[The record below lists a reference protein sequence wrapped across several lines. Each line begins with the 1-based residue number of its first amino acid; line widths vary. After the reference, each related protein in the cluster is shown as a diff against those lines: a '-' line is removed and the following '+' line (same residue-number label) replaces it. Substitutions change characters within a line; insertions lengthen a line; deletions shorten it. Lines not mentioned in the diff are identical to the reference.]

1 MKLTLYK
8 KLFFSFVIVL
18 LLLSA
23 ISMTSISKMTSM
35 GETAKQTTKTGLPQ
49 VILLANLNH
58 DLKNLDD
65 LMLRIQLNMQN
76 NTSLSESSLAG
87 GATEDSTSPSSKAQS
102 LFEEIQQKVTRLDA
116 IPQNEKDAQLLKVF
130 KDQWAQYA
138 NGFPAT
144 LAAAEKHG
152 IEGMRLIQQSDS
164 SLGGC
169 SILIEMFTKKIQEQT
184 DEWSTNLD
192 NSYQTGITWIITL
205 STIATIVGLAISFLI
220 ARHVSKP
227 IIAMSAAAKRISSG
241 DLSVHDISLQRQD
254 EIGELSISFTQ
265 MTEDMRDMI
274 HTING
279 HAQSVSSSAE
289 QLKSSSIDMQEV
301 SQQITITVKEV
312 ASGADQQTL
321 TMEETSRSMEEVG
334 SGIYRMAENAS
345 SIAESV
351 EFTKQQAEAG
361 GTYVQNTVHQ
371 MESIH
376 QSVHQTDQVMTL
388 LETKSQEIGQI
399 LGAIQDISQ
408 QTNLL
413 ALNAAIEA
421 ARAGEQGRG
430 FAVVAAE
437 VRKLAEQSSKFS
449 GEISTL
455 LGEIQDTIHDSGDA
469 LGHVKNEVQT
479 GILLVQKT
487 EQNFGEILQSTSL
500 VASQIQEMAATSQ
513 QMSAGAQ
520 EITASVQQV
529 ASIAQKT
536 AASSQDVSLS
546 AVNQLETT
554 GEVRVA
560 AQSLSAMADEL
571 QEILAR
577 FRIA

>member
-130 KDQWAQYA
+130 KDQWSQYA

-184 DEWSTNLD
+184 DEWATNLD
-192 NSYQTGITWIITL
+192 NSYQTGITWIIAL
-205 STIATIVGLAISFLI
+205 STIAIIVGLAISFLI

-265 MTEDMRDMI
+265 MTEHMRDMI